1 MSRIYIRLN
10 IPEYE
15 EIQNLKTNKITKLIE
30 KAILEKK
37 LFDPMLLLKIEE
49 DDDFDKKT
57 SKPKRISIKDKNIN
71 KMLGLFN
78 LKARNLYIRMSLIEY
93 LERQKN
99 PIKNKITKN
108 ENIELFKQIEGDLT

>member
-15 EIQNLKTNKITKLIE
+15 EIEKLKTHKITKLIE

-37 LFDPMLLLKIEE
+37 NFDPMQLLKIEE
-49 DDDFDKKT
+49 ENDFDKKI

-78 LKARNLYIRMSLIEY
+78 LKARNLYIRMSLMEY

-99 PIKNKITKN
+99 PIKNKN
-108 ENIELFKQIEGDLT
+108 EKIDLFKQLEGDFA